1 MLLVNSNKSGLQSLI
16 FYSMSTVIITPSDKN
31 SEKIIGCLC
40 PQKSMSSYLSQQFF
54 VELRNY
60 IFPVLEVIAMMG
72 SWKVIPVITSPGMD
86 SRSSLKTSNLKIN
99 LGIEIIILEELMVN
113 FIAYDMAVFCS
124 QEQFLIILTPRN
136 DGNIFVFEFDLLI
149 SDDILYENFII
160 CGVSY
165 QSIIF
170 IIIRRLNYLRFLRE
184 LEFFRF
190 LLDVDWQIY
199 LLKMLILHKENA
211 SFDA

>member
-1 MLLVNSNKSGLQSLI
+1 
-16 FYSMSTVIITPSDKN
+16 
-31 SEKIIGCLC
+31 
-40 PQKSMSSYLSQQFF
+40 
-54 VELRNY
+54 
-60 IFPVLEVIAMMG
+60 
-72 SWKVIPVITSPGMD
+72 
-86 SRSSLKTSNLKIN
+86 
-99 LGIEIIILEELMVN
+99 
-113 FIAYDMAVFCS
+113 
-124 QEQFLIILTPRN
+124 
-136 DGNIFVFEFDLLI
+136 VFEFDLLI